1 MSKYTTE
8 VRFICETEYGLKES
22 AGQTKVNDILAD
34 VAPKIFNFD
43 FPIFD
48 ENYRLALEIKILRH
62 FYTREIGCETV
73 GLWKLRLE
81 DKMNEVMPY
90 LNKFYAMYVHDANPL
105 YNMNYTKDHVG
116 GRDSVNDYSNTAN
129 SHSENTSNDQRLY
142 SDTPQGQLTDVQN
155 GKYLTNATFDSGTNV
170 GNANSSG
177 SGKNVIKDTD
187 TYFDTVQGVSGRF
200 IGEAWKSFQE
210 GFLNVDKML
219 FKELEVLF
227 MQLW

>member
-8 VRFICETEYGLKES
+8 VRYICETEYGLKES
-22 AGQTKVNDILAD
+22 AGSSRIEDILAD
-34 VAPKIFNFD
+34 VAPKIFDFD

-62 FYTREIGCETV
+62 FYTREIGSETV
-73 GLWKLRLE
+73 GLWKLRLN

-90 LNKFYAMYVHDANPL
+90 LNKFYAMYVAEVNPL
-105 YNMNYTKDHVG
+105 YEMDYTKQHYG
-116 GRDSVNDYSNTAN
+116 ANDSANDYSNSAT
-129 SHSENTSNDQRLY
+129 STSENTSNDQRLY

-155 GKYLTNATFDSGTNV
+155 GKYLTNATFDSGKNTGTAGSV
-170 GNANSSG
+170 GMGN
-177 SGKNVIKDTD
+177 NVIKSTD
-187 TYFDTVQGVSGRF
+187 TYFDTVQGRSGKF
-200 IGEAWKSFQE
+200 VGDAWKSFYN
-210 GFLNVDKML
+210 GFMNVDKML

>member
-22 AGQTKVNDILAD
+22 VGQTKIADILAD

-62 FYTREIGCETV
+62 FYTREIGSETV

-90 LNKFYAMYVHDANPL
+90 LNKFYAMYVKEVNPL
-105 YNMNYTKDHVG
+105 YEMDYTKEHHG
-116 GRDSVNDYSNTAN
+116 SNDSVNDYNNTA
-129 SHSENTSNDQRLY
+129 SSFSDNTSNDQRLY
-142 SDTPQGQLTDVQN
+142 SDTPQGELTDVQK
-155 GKYLTNATFDSGTNV
+155 GKYLTNATFDSGKNE
-170 GNANSSG
+170 GSANSIG
-177 SGKNVIKDTD
+177 FGKNVIKDTD
-187 TYFDTVQGVSGRF
+187 SYFDTVQGRGSKMVGDL
-200 IGEAWKSFQE
+200 WKSFYE
-210 GFLNVDKML
+210 GFQNVDKML